1 MSSLAPSFPSASS
14 IASASSI
21 TSVSSVPSA
30 QSAPSV
36 PSVPSA
42 QSAPS
47 VPSVPSASAAPPND
61 NEGQIWD
68 ERTIR
73 LLIDQRKHRNQEYHQ
88 IVGKSRRKFWNSISR
103 RINRSAET
111 NFEGIQC
118 KRKFQSLVS
127 NYYVSKI
134 NI

>member
-1 MSSLAPSFPSASS
+1 M
-14 IASASSI
+14 
-21 TSVSSVPSA
+21 SSVPSA
-30 QSAPSV
+30 SSVSSAQPSVPPAQPSV
-36 PSVPSA
+36 PSV
-42 QSAPS
+42 QPS
-47 VPSVPSASAAPPND
+47 VSTASAAPPND
-61 NEGQIWD
+61 NENQIWD

-88 IVGKSRRKFWNSISR
+88 IVGRSRRKFWDSVSR
-103 RINRSAET
+103 RINRSAGT